1 MRTKLGLS
9 VAEEE
14 AAVVTAI
21 NIAKSGKCFI
31 IRISVSRWG
40 TKAFKIAME

>member
-1 MRTKLGLS
+1 LGLS

-21 NIAKSGKCFI
+21 NRANSGKCFI
-31 IRISVSRWG
+31 IRFSVARYG
-40 TKAFKIAME
+40 AKAFKIAME